1 MLSQDLDAVIIW
13 TKNYKLSW
21 NDFLGKNFR
30 FKDNTAANSS
40 LKLHFI
46 PSYNNKGVYS
56 YTIIPVFNRLTSWT
70 ISRSPELLN
79 HEQTHFDILEI
90 FARKIRKRFKEAKKN
105 NACDYSY
112 GIIFNSYK
120 DSLDRY
126 QERYDLA
133 TDYSLLHREQNFW
146 NIIVAKE
153 LKKLDAF
160 SIENLYGIK
169 ELN

>member
-90 FARKIRKRFKEAKKN
+90 FARKIRKRFNPNYSSEPFHFIIGIHFCLN
-105 NACDYSY
+105 PILGDY
-112 GIIFNSYK
+112 F
-120 DSLDRY
+120 
-126 QERYDLA
+126 
-133 TDYSLLHREQNFW
+133 
-146 NIIVAKE
+146 
-153 LKKLDAF
+153 
-160 SIENLYGIK
+160 
-169 ELN
+169 